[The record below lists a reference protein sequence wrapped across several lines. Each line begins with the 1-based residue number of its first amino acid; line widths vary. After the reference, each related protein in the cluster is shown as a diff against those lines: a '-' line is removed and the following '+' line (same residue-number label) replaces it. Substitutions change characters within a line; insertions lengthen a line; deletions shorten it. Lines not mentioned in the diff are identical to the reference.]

1 MSYDTIVP
9 LAIGATSTSASL
21 APLVGT
27 SVVQGK
33 TTYYLVKTDTA
44 AISAAANVCLK
55 FKTGS
60 AASFLVDAVTGAA
73 ALAGTVAGVPQLPTG
88 VTAAPASSYLWVA
101 TYGPIT
107 ATTAGAVAAGVGV
120 ATHSTAGAVDDTTVT
135 FDTRIGYA
143 PDAIGSATTGTI
155 FLTLRA

>member
-1 MSYDTIVP
+1 MSYDSIVP
-9 LAIGATSTSASL
+9 LAIGATSTSAAL
-21 APLVGT
+21 APHVGT
-27 SVVQGK
+27 SVVQGT
-33 TTYYLVKTDTA
+33 TTYCLVKTDTA
-44 AISAAANVCLK
+44 AIAAARNVCLK

-60 AASFLVDAVTGAA
+60 AASFVVDAVTGAA

-120 ATHSTAGAVDDTTVT
+120 ATLGSAGAVDDTTVT